1 MTDPQTRLPKGTVD
15 VSSDRIVDEH
25 RIDRSPGTRGRP
37 LEGSEGAIEQVAA
50 SDATVLILGERG
62 VGHEEVARTVHRLSV
77 RRDRPYE
84 EVNCAVPLERLDHEL
99 FGDSRRSSSGARG
112 TPGKLVLAH
121 TGTIFL
127 DDVGE
132 LPPAIQRKLLL
143 VLQERQVTQAGAD
156 EPVTVDVRVIAATRR
171 DLRPQV
177 EGGSFRQDL
186 YYRLNVLRL
195 YVRPLRQRRDEI
207 PELARF
213 YLDKYSRRHG
223 RADRVLSPSTLER
236 LMRHH
241 WPGNLSELENL
252 MERVVVLDT
261 EDVVAQELDG
271 TPEAPRASDR
281 SATRAAWDAGG
292 ATTPRT
298 TPGGSRRR
306 NRRASVPD
314 HLGGPRV
321 RGRRPENA
329 A

>member
-1 MTDPQTRLPKGTVD
+1 MTDSQARLRRGTVD
-15 VSSDRIVDEH
+15 VTNDSSATDQRVA
-25 RIDRSPGTRGRP
+25 RSLSTGGRP
-37 LEGSEGAIEQVAA
+37 VQGSEGAIEQVAA

-62 VGHEEVARTVHRLSV
+62 VGHEEVARTVHRLSS

-84 EVNCAVPLERLDHEL
+84 EVNCAVPVERLDQEL
-99 FGDSRRSSSGARG
+99 FGDRRRAPGRG
-112 TPGKLVLAH
+112 TPGKLVSAH

-132 LPPAIQRKLLL
+132 LPAAVQRKLLL

-207 PELARF
+207 PDLARY

-223 RADRVLSPSTLER
+223 RAGRVLSVATLDR

-252 MERVVVLDT
+252 MERVVVLDS
-261 EDVVAQELDG
+261 EHIVAQELDG
-271 TPEAPRASDR
+271 APDASGAADAPTTRPVWSAGCVSTPH
-281 SATRAAWDAGG
+281 
-292 ATTPRT
+292 TTPD
-298 TPGGSRRR
+298 GNRRR
-306 NRRASVPD
+306 V
-314 HLGGPRV
+314 V
-321 RGRRPENA
+321 RLRPERRPGNPTR
-329 A
+329 

>member
-1 MTDPQTRLPKGTVD
+1 MTDPQARLRRGTVD
-15 VSSDRIVDEH
+15 VTSDSRATDQRVV
-25 RIDRSPGTRGRP
+25 RSLSTGGRP
-37 LEGSEGAIEQVAA
+37 VQGSEGAIEQVAA

-62 VGHEEVARTVHRLSV
+62 VGHEEVARTVHRLSS
-77 RRDRPYE
+77 RRDRPYA
-84 EVNCAVPLERLDHEL
+84 EVNCAVPVERLDQEL
-99 FGDSRRSSSGARG
+99 FGERRRGGALGRG
-112 TPGKLVLAH
+112 APGKLVSAH

-132 LPPAIQRKLLL
+132 LPSAVQRKLLL

-207 PELARF
+207 PELARY
-213 YLDKYSRRHG
+213 YLDKYCRRHG
-223 RADRVLSPSTLER
+223 RPGRVLSAATLDR

-252 MERVVVLDT
+252 MERVVVLDS
-261 EDVVAQELDG
+261 EHIVAQELDG
-271 TPEAPRASDR
+271 APDASEAADTP
-281 SATRAAWDAGG
+281 ATRPVWSAGCLSTPH
-292 ATTPRT
+292 TTS
-298 TPGGSRRR
+298 GGNRRR
-306 NRRASVPD
+306 V
-314 HLGGPRV
+314 V
-321 RGRRPENA
+321 RLRTDRRPGNPTR
-329 A
+329 

>member
-1 MTDPQTRLPKGTVD
+1 MTDPQTRIRKAPDVNGDHRVTRFLGT
-15 VSSDRIVDEH
+15 
-25 RIDRSPGTRGRP
+25 GGRP
-37 LEGSEGAIEQVAA
+37 VEGSEGAIEQVAA

-62 VGHEEVARTVHRLSV
+62 VGHDEVARTVHRLSA

-84 EVNCAVPLERLDHEL
+84 EVNCTVPVERLDQEL
-99 FGDSRRSSSGARG
+99 FGDRRRSASGARG
-112 TPGKLVLAH
+112 AAGKLVLAH

-132 LPPAIQRKLLL
+132 LPSAVQRKLLL

-156 EPVTVDVRVIAATRR
+156 EPITVDVRVIAATRR

-207 PELARF
+207 PELARY
-213 YLDKYSRRHG
+213 YLDKYGRRYG
-223 RADRVLSPSTLER
+223 RRARTLAPATLDR
-236 LMRHH
+236 LMRHQ

-261 EDVVAQELDG
+261 EDVVTQELDG
-271 TPEAPRASDR
+271 APEPARPLEAAPRAV
-281 SATRAAWDAGG
+281 AGPG
-292 ATTPRT
+292 CVSTPRT
-298 TPGGSRRR
+298 IPGGNRRR
-306 NRRASVPD
+306 
-314 HLGGPRV
+314 LGGLPTG
-321 RGRRPENA
+321 GRQPGGA
-329 A
+329 S

>member
-1 MTDPQTRLPKGTVD
+1 MTDPQTRLRRGTVD
-15 VSSDRIVDEH
+15 VSADRAVDEH
-25 RIDRSPGTRGRP
+25 RVARSLGTRGRP
-37 LEGSEGAIEQVAA
+37 EGGDGAIEQVAA

-62 VGHEEVARTVHRLSV
+62 VGHEEVARTVHRLSA

-84 EVNCAVPLERLDHEL
+84 EVNCAVPVERLDQEL
-99 FGDSRRSSSGARG
+99 FGDSRRSPSGVRG
-112 TPGKLVLAH
+112 TAGKLVLSH

-132 LPPAIQRKLLL
+132 LPSAVQRKLLL

-207 PELARF
+207 PELARY

-223 RADRVLSPSTLER
+223 RAGRVLAPATLER

-252 MERVVVLDT
+252 MERVVVLDS
-261 EDVVAQELDG
+261 ENVVTQELDG
-271 TPEAPRASDR
+271 APESPRAIE
-281 SATRAAWDAGG
+281 SARAAWGAGCV
-292 ATTPRT
+292 TTPRT
-298 TPGGSRRR
+298 TPGTSRRR
-306 NRRASVPD
+306 NRRVLGPD
-314 HLGGPRV
+314 ESGRLRA
-321 RGRRPENA
+321 GRRPGNA

>member
-1 MTDPQTRLPKGTVD
+1 
-15 VSSDRIVDEH
+15 
-25 RIDRSPGTRGRP
+25 
-37 LEGSEGAIEQVAA
+37 
-50 SDATVLILGERG
+50 
-62 VGHEEVARTVHRLSV
+62 
-77 RRDRPYE
+77 
-84 EVNCAVPLERLDHEL
+84 VPVERLDHEL
-99 FGDSRRSSSGARG
+99 FGDSRRGPSGTRG
-112 TPGKLVLAH
+112 TAGKLVLAH

-132 LPPAIQRKLLL
+132 LPPAVQRKLLL

-156 EPVTVDVRVIAATRR
+156 EPITVDVRVIAATRR

-177 EGGSFRQDL
+177 ESGSFRQDL

-223 RADRVLSPSTLER
+223 RPGRVLSPATLER
-236 LMRHH
+236 LMRHQ

-271 TPEAPRASDR
+271 APEPARPADR
-281 SATRAAWDAGG
+281 GATRAAWDAGC

-306 NRRASVPD
+306 NRRA
-314 HLGGPRV
+314 GGPDQLDGLSV

>member
-1 MTDPQTRLPKGTVD
+1 
-15 VSSDRIVDEH
+15 VSGDRIVDEH
-25 RIDRSPGTRGRP
+25 RTARSRGSRGGP
-37 LEGSEGAIEQVAA
+37 IEGSEGAIEQVAA
-50 SDATVLILGERG
+50 CDATVLILGERG
-62 VGHEEVARTVHRLSV
+62 VGHEEVARTVHRLSA

-84 EVNCAVPLERLDHEL
+84 EVNCTVPVERLDQEL
-99 FGDSRRSSSGARG
+99 FGDSRRSPSGARG

-132 LPPAIQRKLLL
+132 LPPAVQRKLLL

-223 RADRVLSPSTLER
+223 RPGRVLSPSTLER
-236 LMRHH
+236 LMRHQ

-261 EDVVAQELDG
+261 EDVVTQELDG
-271 TPEAPRASDR
+271 APEPSRPADR
-281 SATRAAWDAGG
+281 GSIRAAWDAGCV
-292 ATTPRT
+292 TTPRT
-298 TPGGSRRR
+298 TPGGGSRRR
-306 NRRASVPD
+306 SRRAAGPD
-314 HLGGPRV
+314 QPGGPRL

>member
-1 MTDPQTRLPKGTVD
+1 MTDPHTRL
-15 VSSDRIVDEH
+15 RIVDEH
-25 RIDRSPGTRGRP
+25 RIARSLGTGGRP
-37 LEGSEGAIEQVAA
+37 VQGSDGAIEQVAA

-62 VGHEEVARTVHRLSV
+62 VGHEEVARTVHRLSA

-84 EVNCAVPLERLDHEL
+84 EVNCTVPVERLDQEL
-99 FGDSRRSSSGARG
+99 FGDGRRTASGARG
-112 TPGKLVLAH
+112 AAGKLVLAH

-156 EPVTVDVRVIAATRR
+156 EPITVDVRVIAATRR

-207 PELARF
+207 PDLAGY
-213 YLDKYSRRHG
+213 YLEKYARRHG
-223 RADRVLSPSTLER
+223 RPARTLSAATLDR
-236 LMRHH
+236 LMRHA

-252 MERVVVLDT
+252 MERVVVLGS
-261 EDVVAQELDG
+261 ENVVAQELDG
-271 TPEAPRASDR
+271 APEPPRSIESAPSRATWAAGCISTPRA
-281 SATRAAWDAGG
+281 
-292 ATTPRT
+292 T

-306 NRRASVPD
+306 AGGLRA
-314 HLGGPRV
+314 G
-321 RGRRPENA
+321 GRRPGNA

>member
-1 MTDPQTRLPKGTVD
+1 MTSD
-15 VSSDRIVDEH
+15 SSADDH
-25 RIDRSPGTRGRP
+25 RIARSLSTGGRP
-37 LEGSEGAIEQVAA
+37 IQGSGGAIEQVAA

-62 VGHEEVARTVHRLSV
+62 VGHEEVARTVHRLSS

-84 EVNCAVPLERLDHEL
+84 EVNCAVPVERLDQEL
-99 FGDSRRSSSGARG
+99 FGDSRRGASGVRS

-132 LPPAIQRKLLL
+132 LPAAVQRKLLL

-207 PELARF
+207 PQLARY
-213 YLDKYSRRHG
+213 YLDKYCRRHG
-223 RADRVLSPSTLER
+223 RAARVLSPEALDR
-236 LMRHH
+236 LVRHH

-252 MERVVVLDT
+252 MERVVVLDS
-261 EDVVAQELDG
+261 EHVVAQELDG
-271 TPEAPRASDR
+271 APDASRPADVT
-281 SATRAAWDAGG
+281 ATRPVLSAGCVS
-292 ATTPRT
+292 TPHT
-298 TPGGSRRR
+298 TPGGNRRR
-306 NRRASVPD
+306 VVRLRA
-314 HLGGPRV
+314 V
-321 RGRRPENA
+321 RGPGNPTR
-329 A
+329 